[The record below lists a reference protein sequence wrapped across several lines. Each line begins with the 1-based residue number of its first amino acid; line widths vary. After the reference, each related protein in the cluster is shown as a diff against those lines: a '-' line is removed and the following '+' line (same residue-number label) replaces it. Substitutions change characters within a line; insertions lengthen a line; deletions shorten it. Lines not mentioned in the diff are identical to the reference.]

1 MKNSEWL
8 YECVDTAQYL
18 YGIYPLE
25 VLNALY
31 RLKADDNLKADEVND
46 FLYETASGYILVDE
60 DVEAFRKL
68 GYGTKILR
76 PVLYSDDTI
85 KILKQMGEEKDPT
98 ELLHID
104 EMKQIELVERQGIR
118 PFFIPGEKQ
127 MDFFLEQ
134 GYFPNSEL
142 KSLYKFFKGR
152 VFEEDIF
159 DAYLYASSYND
170 VYNYLLEVAELKEP
184 QDFDEFSSYMDAILK
199 AYNSMKQR
207 ELRGYSPNEL
217 SKLAHVNDNS
227 DVMER
232 LQREFAA
239 MGVKPKEPEV
249 KKVKVG
255 RNDPCPCGSGK
266 KYKHCCL
273 RKTMA

>member
-142 KSLYKFFKGR
+142 KALYKFFKGR

-159 DAYLYASSYND
+159 DAYLYASNYND